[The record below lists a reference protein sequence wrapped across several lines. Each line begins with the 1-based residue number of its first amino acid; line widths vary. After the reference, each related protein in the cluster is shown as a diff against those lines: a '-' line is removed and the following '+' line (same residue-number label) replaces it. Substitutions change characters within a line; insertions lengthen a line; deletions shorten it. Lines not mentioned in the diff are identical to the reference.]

1 MWESG
6 VARTCY
12 SGMRMRLPV
21 ALTLLLGACSEE
33 VPMRMSTAGAPPIDR
48 EAPAKLET
56 ATFALG

>member
-1 MWESG
+1 
-6 VARTCY
+6 
-12 SGMRMRLPV
+12 MRMKA
-21 ALTLLLGACSEE
+21 ALALALLLGACSKEE